1 MEKTMR
7 KMMSK
12 LLIIALTLASLVV
25 APQQAKAGFTDSSA
39 FEPVLGCVIAG
50 AGGYA
55 GGPKGQEM
63 VYAAAGCGIGALIG
77 VLLNMHYSAK
87 YDSVYKNDLTEM
99 RHTIKEME
107 LQSAMRAAN
116 GEDENISI
124 RIRQVIPGQKRSDG
138 SVSAPTIVESLV
150 PPGETVR
157 VGD

>member
-1 MEKTMR
+1 MGKT
-7 KMMSK
+7 MSK
-12 LLIIALTLASLVV
+12 LLIITLTLGSLVL
-25 APQQAKAGFTDSSA
+25 APLRANAGFTDSSV
-39 FEPVLGCVIAG
+39 FEPVVGCVVGG
-50 AGGYA
+50 AGGYL
-55 GGPKGQEM
+55 GGTKGQE
-63 VYAAAGCGIGALIG
+63 VVFAAAGCGIGAVIG
-77 VLLNMHYSAK
+77 LLLNMHYSAK